1 MVNPPAGHHQM
12 TVKFFNETFG
22 TGARAPYW
30 ATRMPATRLP
40 SNLPVGALVL
50 AVVTGAA
57 MLAAGSN
64 FWLALGV
71 VAVWLGSLWLARPE
85 PEQPPEPI
93 DLIEI
98 SRGAIHATIEP
109 IGQPLLLLEGTRII
123 EANAAARSALGAH
136 VLGQDARIAL
146 RHPDAMR
153 LIDMDDGDSV
163 SIPGFTGGRSLWQL
177 TRRHIDGARWM
188 IELAD
193 RTAETDVSR
202 AHTDFVANASHELRT
217 PLASI
222 IGYAETLGDDSA
234 PTDADTTRRFVGV
247 IDREAR
253 RMLSLVEDLMT
264 LSHVEAEKHDRPGEV
279 IDLGQLAARV
289 VAEISSLRGKEH
301 VVLRPSEA
309 GLHAMADAGQIE
321 QLLRNLIDNAI
332 KYGGG
337 DRPVEVAVTSPI
349 AGRVELAVID
359 HGQGIAP
366 EHLPHLTR
374 RFYRTDPGRSRA
386 SGGTGLG
393 LAIVKHI
400 VERHGGTLDITSRL
414 GAGTKISV
422 TLHLV
427 PPRDKSK

>member
-1 MVNPPAGHHQM
+1 
-12 TVKFFNETFG
+12 
-22 TGARAPYW
+22 
-30 ATRMPATRLP
+30 MPAKRL
-40 SNLPVGALVL
+40 SLNLPIGPIVL
-50 AVVTGAA
+50 ALVTGAA

-85 PEQPPEPI
+85 PELPPEPV
-93 DLIEI
+93 DLVEV
-98 SRGAIHATIEP
+98 SRDAIHETLEP
-109 IGQPLLLLEGTRII
+109 IGQPLLLLEGTRIV
-123 EANAAARSALGAH
+123 EANAAARGALGAH

-153 LIDMDDGDSV
+153 LIDMGDGDSV

-177 TRRHIDGARWM
+177 TRRQIDGARWM
-188 IELAD
+188 IELTD
-193 RTAETDVSR
+193 RTSETDVSR

-234 PTDADTTRRFVGV
+234 PTDLETSRRFVGV

-264 LSHVEAEKHDRPGEV
+264 LSHVEAEKHDRPDEV

-289 VAEISSLRGKEH
+289 VAEVSSLTGKEH
-301 VVLRPSEA
+301 VVLRAAEP
-309 GLHAMADAGQIE
+309 GLCALADPAQLE
-321 QLLRNLIDNAI
+321 QLLRNLIDNAL
-332 KYGGG
+332 KYGAS
-337 DRPVEVAVTSPI
+337 DRPVEVAVTSPV

-414 GAGTKISV
+414 GAGTTAAVLLRAAS
-422 TLHLV
+422 
-427 PPRDKSK
+427 